1 MLTLINCLLYS
12 YCSVWEEDEDSCGNG
27 TECYATILSE
37 DSLKDAL
44 NNFGTVPIPPY
55 FHREA
60 EESDK
65 EAYNTVYAKG
75 DGGSVAAP
83 TAGLHFTD
91 EVLSKIGPSNLSFLS
106 LHVGAGTFKPVISK
120 DARDHKMHQE
130 AFSVS
135 VHEIRR
141 IINALEG
148 GDKKPLIAVGTTSCR
163 TLESL
168 FWCGVKKIRGFETD
182 PTNLTL
188 DQFEWIPLNVG
199 EGVPRVAALR
209 ALVDGLEDDS
219 FLSGNTSLMI
229 VPNSYEF
236 KVLDHIVTNFHAP
249 DSTLMLLVSA
259 FLGGGDKVKFVY
271 EDAQRKDYRFLS
283 YGDVCLFSRPGAPP
297 LRRHGEK
304 N

>member
-1 MLTLINCLLYS
+1 LEKY
-12 YCSVWEEDEDSCGNG
+12 
-27 TECYATILSE
+27 
-37 DSLKDAL
+37 
-44 NNFGTVPIPPY
+44 GTVPIPPY
-55 FHREA
+55 FHRAA

-65 EAYNTVYAKG
+65 EAYNTVYASG

-91 EVLSKIGPSNLSFLS
+91 SVLAKIGPDNLSYLS
-106 LHVGAGTFKPVISK
+106 LHVGAGTFKPVVSK

-135 VHEIRR
+135 VGEIRR
-141 IINALEG
+141 IISSLEG
-148 GDKKPLIAVGTTSCR
+148 GSEKPLMVVGTTSCR

-168 FWCGVKKIRGFETD
+168 FWCGVKKIRGFDTD
-182 PTNLTL
+182 PSNLIL

-199 EGVPRVAALR
+199 EGVPRVAALQ
-209 ALVDGLEDDS
+209 ALVEGLDDES
-219 FLSGNTSLMI
+219 VLSGKTSLMI

-236 KVLDHIVTNFHAP
+236 KVVDHIVTNFHAP

-271 EDAQRKDYRFLS
+271 EAAQRKGYRFLS

-297 LRRHGEK
+297 LLSSGK
-304 N
+304 KD